1 MNKIIILA
9 VVFSGLAGVGILGN
23 VFLIDIQ
30 PLGTFVTLDELP
42 GSICKCANSD
52 GTEFTSAECEQFME
66 GSDYTDSPEMVCQ
79 GLALN
84 GFASIGMAIYGD
96 PPLETQGCNTD
107 FWQSDVDDAG
117 LSSVW
122 PPGYSPNYYFNEMF
136 QVNMKLPDEVDN
148 VIAKNDEKENNGEK
162 VKDETGRDSTSI
174 ETVEES
180 LETVEE
186 EVEDSTVTDEV
197 EIDEAGRV
205 IISEPETVEEEV
217 EDSTVTDEVE
227 IDEAGR
233 VIISEPKKGLSLLGA
248 LHLKGSQ
255 LNGLVRE
262 SVAAMLNAAHPEID
276 YTYSVAEIISMT
288 QIALANE
295 EYDDTITMLKE
306 ANGRG
311 NTPIC
316 RT

>member
-1 MNKIIILA
+1 MNKMIILA
-9 VVFSGLAGVGILGN
+9 VAFVALTGVGLLGN
-23 VFLIDIQ
+23 MIFLQIQ
-30 PLGTFVTLDELP
+30 NVGIFATLDELP
-42 GSICKCANSD
+42 GSICSCADAN
-52 GTEFTSAECEQFME
+52 GEFSPLNCEQFL
-66 GSDYTDSPEMVCQ
+66 GDFSDSPEQKCE
-79 GLALN
+79 
-84 GFASIGMAIYGD
+84 AIAPGAYGN
-96 PPLETQGCNTD
+96 PPLATQGCSVG
-107 FWQSDVDDAG
+107 FWMSHADTAKYP
-117 LSSVW
+117 SAWST
-122 PPGYSPNYYFNEMF
+122 GYSPDYYFNEMF

-148 VIAKNDEKENNGEK
+148 VIAKNDQKENNGEK
-162 VKDETGRDSTSI
+162 VKDETGRDGTSI

-233 VIISEPKKGLSLLGA
+233 VIISEPKKGPSLLGA

>member
-9 VVFSGLAGVGILGN
+9 VAFVALTGVGLLGN
-23 VFLIDIQ
+23 MIFLQIQ
-30 PLGTFVTLDELP
+30 NVGIFATLDELP

-66 GSDYTDSPEMVCQ
+66 GSDYTDSPEKICQ

-84 GFASIGMAIYGD
+84 GFATIGMAIYGD
-96 PPLETQGCNTD
+96 PPLETQGCNAD
-107 FWQSDVDDAG
+107 FWQSGVDDAG

-136 QVNMKLPDEVDN
+136 QVTMKLPDEVDN
-148 VIAKNDEKENNGEK
+148 VIAKNDQKENNGEK

-180 LETVEE
+180 L
-186 EVEDSTVTDEV
+186 
-197 EIDEAGRV
+197 
-205 IISEPETVEEEV
+205 ETVEEEV

>member
-1 MNKIIILA
+1 MNKIIILTVA
-9 VVFSGLAGVGILGN
+9 FAALTGVGILGN
-23 VFLIDIQ
+23 MIFLQIQ
-30 PLGTFVTLDELP
+30 PLGMFASLDELP
-42 GSICKCANSD
+42 GSICSCADAN
-52 GTEFTSAECEQFME
+52 GEFSPLNCEQFL
-66 GSDYTDSPEMVCQ
+66 GDFSDSPDMKCE
-79 GLALN
+79 
-84 GFASIGMAIYGD
+84 AIAPGAYGN
-96 PPLETQGCNTD
+96 PPLLTEGCSVD
-107 FWQSDVDDAG
+107 FWMSHVTTSQG
-117 LSSVW
+117 RSVW
-122 PPGYSPNYYFNEMF
+122 PTGYSPGYYFNEMF
-136 QVNMKLPDEVDN
+136 QVNMKLPEEVDN
-148 VIAKNDEKENNGEK
+148 GKAKNDEKENNGK
-162 VKDETGRDSTSI
+162 NVKDETGRDSTSI

-180 LETVEE
+180 LETDEE

-197 EIDEAGRV
+197 EIDEAGNV
-205 IISEPETVEEEV
+205 IIY
-217 EDSTVTDEVE
+217 
-227 IDEAGR
+227 
-233 VIISEPKKGLSLLGA
+233 EPKKGLSLLGA